1 MRAVVGLWWC
11 VAAVACSDAA
21 APAVAVDADPAVTF
35 AVDAQKLGD
44 SKGKDA
50 AGSADGAAGGA
61 DGAAEAEVVADAA
74 SLDEAT
80 ASDAAVAAAD
90 EASPPEDTSPTACMP
105 QCAGKNCG
113 TDGCGGSCG
122 ECTDKQQCQVGK
134 CVTKPNLGC
143 GGLLLKE
150 NWTGKFKGECTF
162 VGAGGL
168 VPIKSKTSGDMT
180 FAIKC
185 FNSKY
190 LVSGKMDGEALEGV
204 YIRTSTARNPSM
216 SSQDS
221 STPPC
226 FVVGPIP
233 PCGALR
239 VRLSRHRA
247 SASPCGRLIPLVH
260 TSIVNTLSGNKF
272 TLTLGGTYDPG
283 KLKLTGTL
291 TEGTI
296 LLWNLFT
303 YKFEGPIE
311 GTLGATGTFDGT
323 WQVDS
328 TDVQFLG
335 QPSPTTPPFKAS
347 GTWSASGS

>member
-1 MRAVVGLWWC
+1 MRTVVGLWWC
-11 VAAVACSDAA
+11 VAAVACSDQA
-21 APAVAVDADPAVTF
+21 APAAAVDADPAVTF
-35 AVDAQKLGD
+35 AVDALKLGD
-44 SKGKDA
+44 GKAKDTAAAADATA
-50 AGSADGAAGGA
+50 AGTDGAA
-61 DGAAEAEVVADAA
+61 DTELVADAG
-74 SLDEAT
+74 SPNEAT
-80 ASDAAVAAAD
+80 ASDTEVAAAD
-90 EASPPEDTSPTACMP
+90 EVSPPEDTSPTACLP
-105 QCAGKNCG
+105 QCAGKSCG
-113 TDGCGGSCG
+113 SDGCGGSCG

-143 GGLLLKE
+143 AGLLLKE

-168 VPIKSKTSGDMT
+168 VPIKAKTSGDMT

-190 LVSGKMDGEALEGV
+190 LVSGKMDGEA
-204 YIRTSTARNPSM
+204 
-216 SSQDS
+216 
-221 STPPC
+221 
-226 FVVGPIP
+226 
-233 PCGALR
+233 
-239 VRLSRHRA
+239 
-247 SASPCGRLIPLVH
+247 
-260 TSIVNTLSGNKF
+260 SGNKF
-272 TLTLGGTYDPG
+272 SLTLGGTYDPG
-283 KLKLTGTL
+283 KSKLTGTL

-311 GTLGATGTFDGT
+311 GTLGATGTFDGI